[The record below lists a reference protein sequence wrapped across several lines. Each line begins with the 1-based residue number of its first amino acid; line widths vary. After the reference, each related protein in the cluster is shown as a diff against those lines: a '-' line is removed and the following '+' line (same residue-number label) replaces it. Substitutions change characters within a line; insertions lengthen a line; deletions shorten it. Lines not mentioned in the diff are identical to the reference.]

1 MERNVTPDRP
11 RIGIVVGEGHPERTG
26 LLRFVLEGEGFLV
39 LADASNAVELV
50 QALAVHRPD
59 VVVLDDAIG
68 ATAVVLTREMCPD
81 AKVILVW
88 PSDLAPIN
96 GDATVDPTQVLREL
110 GPAVEHACGLPES
123 EPETAT
129 IRPMPSRQRPG
140 RHPHLSAGL
149 ADVLPGP
156 GMARSRVAAA
166 DEDDEGDEGDED
178 EPIIVDREPAPVLIL
193 PVSPLV
199 ERDPQP

>member
-1 MERNVTPDRP
+1 MERDVTPERP
-11 RIGIVVGEGHPERTG
+11 RIGVVVGEGHPVRKG

-39 LADASNAVELV
+39 LADASTAVELV
-50 QALAVHRPD
+50 QALAVHRPE

-68 ATAVVLTREMCPD
+68 PTAVVLTREMCPD
-81 AKVILVW
+81 AKIVLVW

-110 GPAVEHACGLPES
+110 GPAVERACGLPEAEPASANVRTMTFRPRS
-123 EPETAT
+123 E
-129 IRPMPSRQRPG
+129 
-140 RHPHLSAGL
+140 HPHPSAGL
-149 ADVLPGP
+149 AEVLPGP
-156 GMARSRVAAA
+156 GIARSRAVT
-166 DEDDEGDEGDED
+166 DD
-178 EPIIVDREPAPVLIL
+178 EPIIVDREPAPILIL